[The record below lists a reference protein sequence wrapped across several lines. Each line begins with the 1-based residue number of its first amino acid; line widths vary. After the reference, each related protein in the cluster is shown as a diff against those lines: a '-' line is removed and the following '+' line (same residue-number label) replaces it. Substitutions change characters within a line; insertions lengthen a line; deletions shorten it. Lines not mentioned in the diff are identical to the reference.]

1 MAELL
6 VILARICLMVAIIL
20 NFVTM
25 LKDFSRSQAVVYA
38 VRVIIYQKRCKLL
51 LHTTCSI
58 SHTHSTHTHTH
69 PSESVP
75 KEERTSGLYG
85 ARED

>member
-6 VILARICLMVAIIL
+6 VVLARICLMVAIIL

-25 LKDFSRSQAVVYA
+25 LKDFSRSH
-38 VRVIIYQKRCKLL
+38 I
-51 LHTTCSI
+51 T
-58 SHTHSTHTHTH
+58 HTHSTHTQ
-69 PSESVP
+69 PSKSVP
-75 KEERTSGLYG
+75 EEERTSGLYG